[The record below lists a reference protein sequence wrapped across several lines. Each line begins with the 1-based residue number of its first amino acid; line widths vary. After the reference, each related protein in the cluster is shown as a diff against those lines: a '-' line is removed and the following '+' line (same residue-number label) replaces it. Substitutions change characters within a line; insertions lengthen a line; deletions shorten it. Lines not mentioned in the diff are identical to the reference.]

1 MTLHRLNPTR
11 PVPVIDRT
19 DDSGAGNVRVAVI
32 GQRDL
37 FVDVLIEAIRHAGLT
52 ARWAGPDD
60 EDPISADTDLVLLTL
75 GTAGYTA
82 IVRRLIRRLA
92 DADLP
97 AITIDIAA
105 SPPPGRSWIAAGAI
119 WAVDPG
125 VTSIEDLIATI
136 EAAVAHRAA
145 GMRHRRRSDLAEHAW
160 ASAHESSIVTM
171 RDEPVSAEH
180 AVDPR
185 VVEPR
190 ADNDLADDLG
200 GGDVGRQ
207 H

>member
-1 MTLHRLNPTR
+1 MTLDRLNPTR

-19 DDSGAGNVRVAVI
+19 DDSGADNVRVAVL

-37 FVDVLIEAIRHAGLT
+37 FGDVLIEAMRHAGFT
-52 ARWAGPDD
+52 AWWAGAEGD
-60 EDPISADTDLVLLTL
+60 DPIPEDADLVVLSL
-75 GTAGYTA
+75 GTAGYSTS
-82 IVRRLIRRLA
+82 VRRLVRRLA
-92 DADLP
+92 AADLL
-97 AITIDIAA
+97 AITIDGAA

-119 WAVDPG
+119 WAVDPA
-125 VTSIEDLIATI
+125 VTSIDDLVATI
-136 EAAVAHRAA
+136 EAAVAHRTA
-145 GMRHRRRSDLAEHAW
+145 GMIHRRRSDSAEDAW
-160 ASAHESSIVTM
+160 VSAHESSILTM
-171 RDEPVSAEH
+171 RDEPVAAEH